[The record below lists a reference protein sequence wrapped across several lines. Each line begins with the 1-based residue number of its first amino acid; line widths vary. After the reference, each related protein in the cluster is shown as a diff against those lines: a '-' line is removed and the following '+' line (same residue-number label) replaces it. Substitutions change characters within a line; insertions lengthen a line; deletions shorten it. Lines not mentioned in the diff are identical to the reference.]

1 MEFKIRAA
9 KPADAEAIAL
19 LSRELGYPAELKTVR
34 ERLRRILGREDQRVV
49 VAEIPSGAVCGWLQ
63 AHSSIAVESG
73 LRVEI
78 VGLIVSETMRRRGVG
93 RCLVEYAE
101 TWAKEISAET
111 VVVRSN
117 AKRVESRVFY
127 PSLGFLPSKT
137 QVVYRKRADI

>member
-1 MEFKIRAA
+1 MDFKIRAA

-34 ERLRRILGREDQRVV
+34 ERLRRILGRDDQRVV
-49 VAEIPSGAVCGWLQ
+49 VAEVPNGGVCGWLQ

-78 VGLIVSETMRRRGVG
+78 VGLIVSEKMRRRGVG
-93 RCLVEYAE
+93 RSLVAQAE
-101 TWAKEISAET
+101 TWAAEISAET